1 MKKLQGMQ
9 KSLSAMENGKLEAT
23 ALNMIQGGRLLS
35 GDYSAVRSNFYDQDG
50 HQDVDVYDQDG
61 HWLWRDYV

>member
-9 KSLSAMENGKLEAT
+9 KSLSAIENKELEAT
-23 ALNMIQGGRLLS
+23 AQHAIKGGRLA
-35 GDYSAVRSNFYDQDG
+35 GDFSAVRSNFYDADG
-50 HQDVDVYDQDG
+50 HQDIDVYDENG